1 MPIHPE
7 RSEAKSRGH
16 NFAKHPEPLGGARGR
31 RREAKWRGATLLLL
45 TALLFASSSFAE
57 DRTIAIRAARML
69 DVRSG
74 KMVEQ
79 PVILVRGEKIER
91 VRGDVPGGAEL
102 IDLGDRVIL
111 PGFIDVHTHILLQ
124 GDATEAEYQFQ
135 ILREYPSHRVAR
147 AVRAMRIAL
156 EHGFTTMRD
165 LETEGAG
172 YGDVGLRDAVNEK
185 VIEGPRLQVVG
196 PALSTTG
203 SYPILHFRP
212 DWSFPTGVQLCDGAD
227 GCRKAVR
234 EQLSYGTDWV
244 KIYANT
250 AGLHLTPDGYVDSP
264 PNWTR
269 EEIAAVVNE
278 AHAKGHKVAAH
289 ATSDTGLR
297 ISVEAGVD
305 SIEHGDSIRPE
316 MAQQM
321 AKKGIYF
328 CPTLTVGAYVAE
340 PRAREGRAI
349 WAEMPK
355 VQAKSMQNA
364 RKAGVK
370 IAFGTDAG
378 GFPWTEINQ
387 AQEFSHEVRLGMTP
401 LEAIR
406 SATTV
411 AAEMLGWQGKV
422 GEIAPGAFADIVAV
436 SGDPLKDVSV
446 LQKIDFVMK
455 GGDVVRRPADA
466 KR

>member
-1 MPIHPE
+1 MKRI
-7 RSEAKSRGH
+7 
-16 NFAKHPEPLGGARGR
+16 
-31 RREAKWRGATLLLL
+31 LLI
-45 TALLFASSSFAE
+45 TALIWACPSVAE
-57 DRTIAIRAARML
+57 EPVIALRAARLL
-69 DVRSG
+69 DVSSG
-74 KMVEQ
+74 TVVSQ
-79 PVILVRGEKIER
+79 PLIIVRGDKIER
-91 VRGDVPGGAEL
+91 LGGELPPGARV
-102 IDLGDRVIL
+102 IDLGNRILL
-111 PGFIDVHTHILLQ
+111 PGLIDTHTHILLQ
-124 GDATEAEYQFQ
+124 GDATEAEYHFQ

-185 VIEGPRLQVVG
+185 VIDGPRLQVVG
-196 PALSTTG
+196 PALSTSG

-212 DWSFPTGVQLCDGAD
+212 DWSFPTGVQVCDGAD

-250 AGLHLTPDGYVDSP
+250 SGLHLTPDGYVDSP

-269 EEIAAVVNE
+269 EEIGAVVNE

-289 ATSDTGLR
+289 ATSDTGLKLA
-297 ISVEAGVD
+297 VEAGVD
-305 SIEHGDSIRPE
+305 SIEHGTSIRPE
-316 MAQQM
+316 MAQLM

-349 WAEMPK
+349 WLEMPK
-355 VQAKSMQNA
+355 VVAKSIQNS

-370 IAFGTDAG
+370 IVFGTDAG

-387 AQEFSHEVRLGMTP
+387 AQEFRHEVRLGMTP

-422 GEIAPGAFADIVAV
+422 GVIAPGAFADVIAV
-436 SGDPLKDVSV
+436 SGDPLQDVSV
-446 LQKIDFVMK
+446 LEKVDFVMK
-455 GGDVVRRPADA
+455 GGEVVKQPAAA

>member
-1 MPIHPE
+1 MKRILLITALIWACPSVAE
-7 RSEAKSRGH
+7 
-16 NFAKHPEPLGGARGR
+16 EPLI
-31 RREAKWRGATLLLL
+31 
-45 TALLFASSSFAE
+45 AL
-57 DRTIAIRAARML
+57 RAARLL
-69 DVRSG
+69 DVSSG
-74 KMVEQ
+74 TVVSQ
-79 PVILVRGEKIER
+79 PLIIVRGDKIER
-91 VRGDVPGGAEL
+91 VGGELPPGARVIDLENRILLPGL
-102 IDLGDRVIL
+102 IDT
-111 PGFIDVHTHILLQ
+111 HTHILLQ
-124 GDATEAEYQFQ
+124 GDATEAEYHFQ

-156 EHGFTTMRD
+156 DHGFTTMRD

-185 VIEGPRLQVVG
+185 VIDGPRLQVVG
-196 PALSTTG
+196 PAFSTSG

-212 DWSFPTGVQLCDGAD
+212 DWSFPTGVQVCDGAD

-250 AGLHLTPDGYVDSP
+250 SGLHLTPDGYVDSP

-269 EEIAAVVNE
+269 EEIGAVVNE

-289 ATSDTGLR
+289 ATSDTGLKLA
-297 ISVEAGVD
+297 VEAGVD
-305 SIEHGDSIRPE
+305 SIEHGTSIRPE

-349 WAEMPK
+349 WLEMPK
-355 VQAKSMQNA
+355 VVAKSIQNS

-370 IAFGTDAG
+370 IVFGTDAG

-387 AQEFSHEVRLGMTP
+387 AQEFRHEVRLGMTP

-422 GEIAPGAFADIVAV
+422 GVIAPGAFADVIAV
-436 SGDPLKDVSV
+436 SGDPLKDVTV
-446 LQKIDFVMK
+446 LERVDFVMK
-455 GGDVVRRPADA
+455 GGEVVRQPAGA

>member
-1 MPIHPE
+1 MGVGCSMNRICWV
-7 RSEAKSRGH
+7 
-16 NFAKHPEPLGGARGR
+16 FAWL
-31 RREAKWRGATLLLL
+31 WLS
-45 TALLFASSSFAE
+45 TALAE
-57 DRTIAIRAARML
+57 EPVLVVRAARLL
-69 DVRSG
+69 DVSTG
-74 KMVEQ
+74 K
-79 PVILVRGEKIER
+79 VIDRPLVV
-91 VRGDVPGGAEL
+91 VRGDKIDRMGGDPPPGARV
-102 IDLGDRVIL
+102 IDLGNRMLL
-111 PGFIDVHTHILLQ
+111 PGLVDAHTHVLLQ

-156 EHGFTTMRD
+156 EHGFTTLRD

-172 YGDVGLRDAVNEK
+172 YDDVGLRDAANEK
-185 VIEGPRLQVVG
+185 VIEGPRMQVVG

-203 SYPILHFRP
+203 SYPIVHFRP
-212 DWSFPTGVQLCDGAD
+212 DWRFPSGVQICDGAD

-234 EQLSYGTDWV
+234 EQLSYGIDWV

-250 AGLHLTPDGYVDSP
+250 SGLRLTSDGYVESP

-269 EEIAAVVNE
+269 EEISAVVSE

-289 ATSDTGLR
+289 ATSDTGVR
-297 ISVEAGVD
+297 ISIDAGVD

-316 MAQQM
+316 EAQLM
-321 AKKGIYF
+321 AKKGIYL

-349 WAEMPK
+349 WASLP
-355 VQAKSMQNA
+355 QIAAKSLQNA

-387 AQEFSHEVRLGMTP
+387 AQEFQHEVRLGMTP

-406 SATTV
+406 SATIV
-411 AAEMLGWQGKV
+411 AAEMLGWHGKV
-422 GEIAPGAFADIVAV
+422 GVIAPGAFADLIAV
-436 SGDPLKDVSV
+436 SGDPLKDVAA
-446 LQKIDFVMK
+446 LQNVDFVMK
-455 GGDVVRRPADA
+455 GGEVVKRPAESG
-466 KR
+466 R